1 MRMISFLRHRKTLWT
16 IFQYDACVGQD
27 LSLKYDSEKVSCLK
41 ATRFQI
47 QVRHLEKEKQIK
59 GLNGCMIIFCVLII
73 ITLLS
78 YLSLM
83 MLLIGKVLRR
93 FQFEKKR

>member
-1 MRMISFLRHRKTLWT
+1 
-16 IFQYDACVGQD
+16 
-27 LSLKYDSEKVSCLK
+27 
-41 ATRFQI
+41 
-47 QVRHLEKEKQIK
+47 
-59 GLNGCMIIFCVLII
+59 MIIFCVLII

-93 FQFEKKR
+93 FQFEKKRWYSVKVLLACVKTPPPPLPLRSWGDGGGVCIYRNQSTRDSGIVWPQKKTVLQHSEKVFGFHF

>member
-27 LSLKYDSEKVSCLK
+27 LSLKYDSKKVSCLK

-47 QVRHLEKEKQIK
+47 QVRHLENYNYIIVLFKSYDAAYRKSVKEIP
-59 GLNGCMIIFCVLII
+59 V
-73 ITLLS
+73 
-78 YLSLM
+78 
-83 MLLIGKVLRR
+83 
-93 FQFEKKR
+93 

>member
-1 MRMISFLRHRKTLWT
+1 
-16 IFQYDACVGQD
+16 
-27 LSLKYDSEKVSCLK
+27 
-41 ATRFQI
+41 
-47 QVRHLEKEKQIK
+47 
-59 GLNGCMIIFCVLII
+59 MIISCVLII

-93 FQFEKKR
+93 FQFEKKTVILSKSFTSLCEDPSPPLPLGSWGDGGGVCIYRNQSTRDSGIV

>member
-1 MRMISFLRHRKTLWT
+1 
-16 IFQYDACVGQD
+16 
-27 LSLKYDSEKVSCLK
+27 
-41 ATRFQI
+41 
-47 QVRHLEKEKQIK
+47 
-59 GLNGCMIIFCVLII
+59 MIIFRVLII

-93 FQFEKKR
+93 FQFEKNGDTQ

>member
-1 MRMISFLRHRKTLWT
+1 
-16 IFQYDACVGQD
+16 
-27 LSLKYDSEKVSCLK
+27 
-41 ATRFQI
+41 
-47 QVRHLEKEKQIK
+47 
-59 GLNGCMIIFCVLII
+59 MIISCVLII

-93 FQFEKKR
+93 FQFEKKTVILSKSFTSLCEDPSPPPPLRILGRRGRGLYL

>member
-1 MRMISFLRHRKTLWT
+1 
-16 IFQYDACVGQD
+16 
-27 LSLKYDSEKVSCLK
+27 
-41 ATRFQI
+41 
-47 QVRHLEKEKQIK
+47 
-59 GLNGCMIIFCVLII
+59 MIIFCVLII

-93 FQFEKKR
+93 FQFEKKRWYSVKVLLACVKTPPPLPLGSWGDGGGVCIYRNQSTRDSGIVWLQKKTVLQHSEKVFGFHF

>member
-47 QVRHLEKEKQIK
+47 QVRHLEIK
-59 GLNGCMIIFCVLII
+59 GKTN
-73 ITLLS
+73 
-78 YLSLM
+78 
-83 MLLIGKVLRR
+83 KR
-93 FQFEKKR
+93 FVVA